1 MFFCEGGCH
10 RRPPP
15 SSAFDCP
22 MREVGEAG
30 GGRAPTF
37 PLDLRGVLGHPSCR
51 DITSRR
57 SNASPLLQPAAVTPP
72 SSAGSPPSEPEN
84 DKYAKRPVSRLAK
97 RLDIFPKTERDYTV
111 RTERGG
117 AAHRDR
123 VRDNGDDDARGVD
136 DVRRA
141 FDRDRLEHI
150 VVDTRYVCS
159 FAIYFR
165 RKRK

>member
-1 MFFCEGGCH
+1 
-10 RRPPP
+10 
-15 SSAFDCP
+15 
-22 MREVGEAG
+22 MREVRDAG
-30 GGRAPTF
+30 GGRASAF
-37 PLDLRGVLGHPSCR
+37 PLDIRVVLGHPSCR

-97 RLDIFPKTERDYTV
+97 RLGIFPKTERYYTV
-111 RTERGG
+111 RTERWGLLTAIG
-117 AAHRDR
+117 YAIMAIIMLA
-123 VRDNGDDDARGVD
+123 V
-136 DVRRA
+136 